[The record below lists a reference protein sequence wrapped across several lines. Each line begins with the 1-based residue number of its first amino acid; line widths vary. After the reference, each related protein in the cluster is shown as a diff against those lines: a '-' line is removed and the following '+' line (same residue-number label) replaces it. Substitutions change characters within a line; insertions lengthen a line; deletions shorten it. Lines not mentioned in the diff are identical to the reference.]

1 LSCGQD
7 AKLLDAAGRGLGA
20 DIIAIDRPGIGRS
33 DLWEV
38 SSIAEWPHTVEQVA
52 DRLHLGEFAI
62 AGWSAGGP
70 YALACAAA
78 MPDRVRAVA
87 TLAGMAPL
95 DRRRQVFE
103 LGLWADVLL
112 ILAARRSVPAA
123 SALLRLG
130 RMVPGRYAAGEI
142 RRSAG
147 SRDRAALTGPTL
159 SWLLAAHRD
168 ATVRGVR
175 GTAQDYRRFGG
186 AWGVDLG
193 AIGRTVTVWQGE
205 QDALLPMNH
214 ARRLADA
221 LPRSTLKVV
230 PSTGHFL
237 PVVIADAV
245 IDDLAPA
252 R

>member
-1 LSCGQD
+1 MDSSVDVDGRRVGVWRFGSSGGWPLFWCHGGLSCGQD

-52 DRLHLGEFAI
+52 D
-62 AGWSAGGP
+62 
-70 YALACAAA
+70 
-78 MPDRVRAVA
+78 
-87 TLAGMAPL
+87 
-95 DRRRQVFE
+95 
-103 LGLWADVLL
+103 GLWADVLL